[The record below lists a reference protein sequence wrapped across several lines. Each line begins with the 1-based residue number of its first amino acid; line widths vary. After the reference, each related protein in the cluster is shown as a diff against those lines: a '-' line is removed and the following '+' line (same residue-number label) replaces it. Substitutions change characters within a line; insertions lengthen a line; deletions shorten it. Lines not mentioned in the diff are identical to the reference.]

1 VRPGPD
7 PRVTRWIAIRIGIL
21 GALIAAGL
29 AGVGARAFVLQV
41 LRRERLAEEMAE
53 QVRRQVVLKPRRGV
67 VTDRD
72 GVPLAVSAD
81 AQSLFADPGLLE
93 TEDGRAEAVRRVAA
107 AVGMDPRAVRRRL
120 ARGTRFA
127 WIARRISPQE
137 AAAVR
142 KVLAETKVRGL
153 GLLPETRRYY
163 PKLELASPLLGL
175 VGDDGEGLE
184 GIELAYDEVLR
195 GEPARVPSLRDGR
208 GRVVLSDAPVPG
220 HALEGARVELTLDQG
235 IQLAAERALAAAVS
249 RSHAI
254 AAIAVA
260 LDPATG
266 EVLAMASH
274 PPRNP
279 NAPRRG
285 DEPRNRAVTDSF
297 EPGSTMKTFAI
308 AGALERGALRP
319 LDPIDCGTGPIT
331 IGGHVVR
338 DHEPLGWAGAARILA
353 VSSNVGAARIG
364 VRLGRE
370 GLRASYAA
378 FGLGERTGVG
388 LPGEVR
394 GQLPFPG
401 SDFALAT
408 QSFGYNITAT
418 ALQVTNAMAALAN
431 GGVLL
436 RPSIVRRVV
445 DVATGEVLEEAR
457 PEVVRRAVSA
467 ETAATLRRWL
477 AGVVEDPK
485 GTGRRAR
492 PEGWRV
498 AGKTGT
504 ARKVDPVGGG
514 YATDRHL
521 SSFVGLAPL
530 EAPRIVVGVFVDE
543 PRNDVYGGEIAAP
556 AFREIV
562 EYALARLGVPRDA
575 APLAAAAPAPP
586 PAASGDAEE
595 PPPPVELSPRSAD
608 PSPGDRTTVPA
619 LAGLPAR
626 GAIRLLERA
635 DLAPEPTGAGR
646 VVSQSPA
653 PGKVVDRGTRVRMRL
668 APAG

>member
-7 PRVTRWIAIRIGIL
+7 PRATRWIAIRIWLL
-21 GALIAAGL
+21 GALLVAGL
-29 AGVGARAFVLQV
+29 GAVGARAFSLQV
-41 LRRERLAEEMAE
+41 LGREKLAEEMAE
-53 QVRRQVVLKPRRGV
+53 QVRRQVVLKPRRGL

-81 AQSLFADPGLLE
+81 TQSVFADPGLLE
-93 TEDGRAEAVRRVAA
+93 QEDGRGEAVRRVAA
-107 AVGMDPRAVRRRL
+107 ALRMDPRVVRRKL
-120 ARGTRFA
+120 ARGTRFV

-137 AAAVR
+137 AGAVQ
-142 KVLAETKVRGL
+142 KALAETKVHGL

-184 GIELAYDEVLR
+184 GIELARDEVLR

-208 GRVVLSDAPVPG
+208 GRVVLSDAPVPAG
-220 HALEGARVELTLDQG
+220 AREGARVELTLDQG
-235 IQLAAERALAAAVS
+235 IQLAAERALAGAVARS
-249 RSHAI
+249 RALG
-254 AAIAVA
+254 AVAVA

-319 LDPIDCGTGPIT
+319 LDPIDCGTGPIR
-331 IGGHVVR
+331 IGGHTVR
-338 DHEPLGWAGAARILA
+338 DHEPLGWVGAAKVLA
-353 VSSNVGAARIG
+353 ASSNVGAARIAQ
-364 VRLGRE
+364 RLGRE
-370 GLRASYAA
+370 GLRESYAA
-378 FGLGERTGVG
+378 FGLGERTGIG

-394 GQLPFPG
+394 GQLPFP
-401 SDFALAT
+401 SSEFALAT
-408 QSFGYNITAT
+408 QSFGYNLTAT
-418 ALQVTNAMAALAN
+418 PLQITNAMAALAN
-431 GGVLL
+431 GGTLL

-457 PEVVRRAVSA
+457 PELLRRAVSEA
-467 ETAATLRRWL
+467 TAATLRRWL
-477 AGVVEDPK
+477 VGVVEDPK

-492 PEGWRV
+492 SDGWRV

-514 YATDRHL
+514 YASDRHL
-521 SSFVGLAPL
+521 SSFVGFAPA
-530 EAPRIVVGVFVDE
+530 EAPRVVVGVFVDE
-543 PRNDVYGGEIAAP
+543 PKGDVYGGDIAAP

-562 EYALARLGVPRDA
+562 DYALARLGVPRDA
-575 APLAAAAPAPP
+575 PVAAAAAPPP
-586 PAASGDAEE
+586 VPLPADAEE
-595 PPPPVELSPRSAD
+595 PPPVELAEGPLA
-608 PSPGDRTTVPA
+608 PPPPGRTTVPA

-635 DLAPEPTGAGR
+635 DLAPELTGAGR
-646 VVSQSPA
+646 VISQTPA